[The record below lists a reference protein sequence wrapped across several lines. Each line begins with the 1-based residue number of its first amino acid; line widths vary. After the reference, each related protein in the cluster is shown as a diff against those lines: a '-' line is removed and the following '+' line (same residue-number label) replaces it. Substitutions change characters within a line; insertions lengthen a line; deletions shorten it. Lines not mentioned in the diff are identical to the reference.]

1 MAALIASYG
10 YVAVLVGTFLEGET
24 ILVLA
29 GFAAH
34 RGYLELPWVIVAAAV
49 GSISS
54 DQMFFFL
61 GRTKGVTWIERRP
74 RWQKEARRAFDLVAR
89 AETLLIL
96 GFRFL
101 YGLRTI
107 TPIVI
112 GAAGVRPGKFLP
124 LNIVG
129 AVVWAI
135 AFGGLG
141 YLAGTT
147 AEAVLGD
154 VKRAEIGIFGLIA
167 AAGISAWL
175 LQRWRR
181 RRGQ

>member
-1 MAALIASYG
+1 MAALIATYG
-10 YVAVLVGTFLEGET
+10 YAAVLVGTFLEGET

-54 DQMFFFL
+54 DQIFFFM

-74 RWQKEARRAFDLVAR
+74 RWQAEARRAFDLVAHT
-89 AETLLIL
+89 ETLLIL

-101 YGLRTI
+101 YGLRSI
-107 TPIVI
+107 TPVVI

-135 AFGGLG
+135 AFGCLG
-141 YLAGTT
+141 YLTGAT
-147 AEAVLGD
+147 AEAALGD
-154 VKRAEIGIFGLIA
+154 VKRVEIVIFGLIA
-167 AAGISAWL
+167 AVGVSAWL
-175 LQRWRR
+175 FHRLRR